1 MILFNFNK
9 LLTSIKHM
17 IYSEINEIFFL
28 RVNENIPTF
37 TLYFSQ
43 KYSSFIIENT
53 TKNTHWIFK
62 GILLFV
68 ITLFNV

>member
-43 KYSSFIIENT
+43 KY
-53 TKNTHWIFK
+53 
-62 GILLFV
+62 
-68 ITLFNV
+68 